1 MEKKDFY
8 FLGKIVKT
16 SGYSG
21 NLVFFFDVDDITP
34 YRNLDAIFIEIGNE
48 LIPFVIAKLTF
59 NSKRTAIVKLEE
71 VTDETAALALT
82 GNELYLPLS
91 YLPPLTG
98 NKFYFH
104 EIVGFTIKDKNAGP
118 IGTIEWVYEST
129 GQPILSVRFKGKE
142 ILIPASDEIIKN
154 IDRENKIIEI
164 DAPQGLI
171 DIYL

>member
-164 DAPQGLI
+164 EAPQGLI